1 VEDEEEGG
9 RGPAQHLSSIV
20 HPSGDGHGKHVDKYS
35 CPPPG
40 RMS

>member
-20 HPSGDGHGKHVDKYS
+20 HPSGDGH
-35 CPPPG
+35 
-40 RMS
+40 